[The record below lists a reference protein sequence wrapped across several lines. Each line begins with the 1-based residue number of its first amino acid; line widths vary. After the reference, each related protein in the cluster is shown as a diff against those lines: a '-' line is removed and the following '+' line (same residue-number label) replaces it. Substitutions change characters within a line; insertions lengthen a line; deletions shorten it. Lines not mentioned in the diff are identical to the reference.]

1 LLAAPD
7 HRKLGPKLGNWGSP
21 VGERPGLDMDV
32 LRISTEDLPP
42 AERLETF
49 RELFGRKILKI
60 DIEPERDARFEATM
74 TLQAMP
80 GLGIGVCSLSPMRN
94 HLTAEL
100 IDNDDL
106 ILVIMQAGGGTAQQH
121 GKESTVSDGQAVVT
135 ANDSPASFA
144 THMPVE
150 VINLRFER
158 KRLASQLVDA
168 HAGVLRPIARD
179 NPALRLL
186 TRYVQIIGAELSQ
199 STQDLQQVAA
209 DHIHDL
215 AALALGATRDAA
227 EIAKGRGVRIARLQ
241 AIKADVAAN
250 VGAAWLSAEAVA
262 ARHGVS
268 SRYIRTLFQGD
279 ETTFTDF
286 VLNQRLARAHK
297 LLGAS
302 RFDANPISAIA
313 FEAGFDDLSYFNR
326 CFRRRYGATPSDIR
340 AAARRVNV

>member
-1 LLAAPD
+1 
-7 HRKLGPKLGNWGSP
+7 
-21 VGERPGLDMDV
+21 MDV

-80 GLGIGVCSLSPMRN
+80 GLGIGVCSLSPLRSD
-94 HLTAEL
+94 LTAEL

-106 ILVIMQAGGGTAQQH
+106 ILVVMREGSGTARQYR
-121 GKESTVSDGQAVVT
+121 KETTVRDGQAVVT
-135 ANDSPASFA
+135 ANDSPASFVA
-144 THMPVE
+144 HSRVE
-150 VINLRFER
+150 VINLRFQR
-158 KRLASQLVDA
+158 KRLAPQLVDA
-168 HAGVLRPIARD
+168 DAVVLRSIARE

-186 TRYVQIIGAELSQ
+186 TRYAQIVSAELSQ
-199 STQDLQQVAA
+199 STPELQQVATE
-209 DHIHDL
+209 HIHDL
-215 AALALGATRDAA
+215 AALVLGATRDAA

-241 AIKADVAAN
+241 AIKADVVAN
-250 VGAAWLSAEAVA
+250 VGADWLSAEAVA

-297 LLGAS
+297 LLAAA
-302 RFDANPISAIA
+302 RVDANPISAIA

-340 AAARRVNV
+340 AAARRAKG